1 MISRLK
7 GKRKTST
14 KEKKKKKERKNNHL
28 ENNRSPAFAGLLII
42 TMTKTIGAQLLL
54 DS

>member
-1 MISRLK
+1 MEI
-7 GKRKTST
+7 GKRVQRR
-14 KEKKKKKERKNNHL
+14 KKKKKKNNRI
-28 ENNRSPAFAGLLII
+28 ENNRSPAVAGLLII